1 MLTCHVTMPYQG
13 VDRGDQGVGR
23 GDSCAAA
30 IVTYARHPVY
40 CSVLGT
46 PCIVAPYIRYRE
58 MTSEW
63 IGFEKGGFCPHGWDF
78 CVCCEL

>member
-1 MLTCHVTMPYQG
+1 MA
-13 VDRGDQGVGR
+13 GVGL

-30 IVTYARHPVY
+30 SVTYARHPVY

-58 MTSEW
+58 MICEW
-63 IGFEKGGFCPHGWDF
+63 ICFEKGEFSPHWCNF
-78 CVCCEL
+78 